1 MILVALNFAMTL
13 ITDRFTLNITTT
25 CQQPFPSYDHFK
37 NDSNEFESITNLEKN
52 EDFKH
57 TCQLLNPLSPAYI
70 CWQFCHVTIY
80 EDFQVFFRLEIGRW
94 KCNNCM

>member
-1 MILVALNFAMTL
+1 METVARSLTQGLYEEHYGLMRKDLMILVALNFAMTL

-70 CWQFCHVTIY
+70 C
-80 EDFQVFFRLEIGRW
+80 
-94 KCNNCM
+94 